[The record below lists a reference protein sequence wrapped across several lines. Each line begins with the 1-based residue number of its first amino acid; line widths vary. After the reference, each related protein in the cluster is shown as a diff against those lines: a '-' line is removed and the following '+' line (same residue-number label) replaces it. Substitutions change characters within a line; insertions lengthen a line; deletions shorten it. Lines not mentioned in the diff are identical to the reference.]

1 MEFSA
6 AVLIFNASVFN
17 EQCSMTVFS
26 AAAHFYANICVIVL
40 RLTNI
45 FMQVCSMSS
54 VVFNEQCAEITHLLK
69 ERCGVPC
76 SAKEQQGKEPR
87 PG

>member
-1 MEFSA
+1 
-6 AVLIFNASVFN
+6 
-17 EQCSMTVFS
+17 VFS

-54 VVFNEQCAEITHLLK
+54 VVFNE
-69 ERCGVPC
+69 
-76 SAKEQQGKEPR
+76 
-87 PG
+87 